1 MKENNQEH
9 IDDLIIGYLKNNLS
23 DKELLVLNAWI
34 NEEQANKRYFDEY
47 IEIWL
52 TSKALQENSKFDYKK
67 AFVRFRSRIEK
78 MDKKSGYTVSA
89 KLTWF
94 LKIAAIVIISFSI
107 GGTLFYYVGKQHER
121 YSEQKFNEIIV
132 PRGARAKFI
141 LSDGTKVT
149 LNASSKLKY
158 SNHYGYSER
167 RVELEGEGY
176 FEVAKDK
183 KRKFIVSTPFIDVTA
198 LGTEFNVKA
207 YPADSTIETTLVQG
221 SVKIKKRNDTSIST
235 PVVLKPNQ
243 KLTYYK
249 SGSSKQTK
257 PKTNPLSSPKQLP
270 SHNNYKSKS
279 IHEFAPENV
288 DVAPVISWKEN
299 KWIID
304 RQTLAKLAVDM
315 ERKFDITIRFE
326 SERLKNFRFT
336 GTLLDESLEQ
346 VLKVMSYSAPIT
358 YEIKGKDVVI
368 SEKENFNVLY
378 KTLYN
383 EN

>member
-9 IDDLIIGYLKNNLS
+9 VDELIIGYLKNNLS
-23 DKELLVLNAWI
+23 NKELLALNAWI
-34 NEEQANKRYFDEY
+34 NEKQANKQYFDDY
-47 IEIWL
+47 VEIWL
-52 TSKALQENSKFDYKK
+52 TSKAVQENSKFDYNK
-67 AFVRFRSRIEK
+67 AFVRFKNRIEK
-78 MDKKSGYTVSA
+78 TDRKQGTVVSA

-94 LKIAAIVIISFSI
+94 LKIAAIVVISFSI
-107 GGTLFYYVGKQHER
+107 GSTLFYYVGKQHER
-121 YSEQKFNEIIV
+121 YSEQNFNELIV

-149 LNASSKLKY
+149 LNAGSKLKY
-158 SNHYGYSER
+158 STHYGYSER

-198 LGTEFNVKA
+198 LGTKFNVKA
-207 YPADSTIETTLVQG
+207 YPTDSTIETTLIQG
-221 SVKIKKRNDTSIST
+221 AVKIKKRNETSVSD
-235 PVVLKPNQ
+235 PVILRPNQ

-249 SGSSKQTK
+249 SGSSIQS
-257 PKTNPLSSPKQLP
+257 NPTGNVRSTAQSGAQNK
-270 SHNNYKSKS
+270 HKSKS
-279 IHEFAPENV
+279 IHVFKPENV

-315 ERKFDITIRFE
+315 ERKFDISIRFE

-358 YEIKGKDVVI
+358 YEIKGKDVLI
-368 SEKENFNVLY
+368 SEKDNFNVLY
-378 KTLYN
+378 NTLYN